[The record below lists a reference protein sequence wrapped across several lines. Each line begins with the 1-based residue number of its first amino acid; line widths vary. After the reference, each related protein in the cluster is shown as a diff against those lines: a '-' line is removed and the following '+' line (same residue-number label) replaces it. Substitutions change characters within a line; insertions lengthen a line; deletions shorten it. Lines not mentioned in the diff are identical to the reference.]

1 MSCFLSWFIPKAII
15 DKLQNMFW
23 RQRPLSAEDVEEIR
37 KSRKR
42 TRFSQQKKITIML
55 VVAISLM
62 SFVVSYVSIF
72 IYNERRESEYRSN
85 AISAVKFAST
95 IVNTDEVDKYL
106 DLKEEA
112 YDLESYKQTNEL
124 LKKIKESISVI
135 FLTGKGDKESVIITF
150 E

>member
-1 MSCFLSWFIPKAII
+1 
-15 DKLQNMFW
+15 
-23 RQRPLSAEDVEEIR
+23 
-37 KSRKR
+37 
-42 TRFSQQKKITIML
+42 
-55 VVAISLM
+55 M

-106 DLKEEA
+106 NLKEEA

-124 LKKIKESISVI
+124 LKKIKESIPVI